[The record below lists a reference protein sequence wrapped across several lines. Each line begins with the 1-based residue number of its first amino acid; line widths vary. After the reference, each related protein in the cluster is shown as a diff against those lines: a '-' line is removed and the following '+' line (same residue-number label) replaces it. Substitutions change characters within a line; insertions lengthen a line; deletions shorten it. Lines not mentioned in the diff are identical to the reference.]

1 MIWHVLSSYH
11 VSLRF
16 VIYTYLKCQFQLDT
30 CHYLT
35 VPCVLDDVLCWRGM
49 STCVVTCSGL
59 SWSADV
65 VFKDITQDD
74 VNLNT
79 YLTPWFRSFDFRVYS
94 LYVVA
99 NHPISKMTKSRL
111 RVIAPLPRP
120 ISHVTSSYDPGLNAW
135 VFHNF
140 AFCDFEIISSQ
151 FLRITNPR
159 IR

>member
-1 MIWHVLSSYH
+1 MTWHVPSSYH
-11 VSLRF
+11 VSLKF
-16 VIYTYLKCQFQLDT
+16 VIYTCLKSQFQLDT

-35 VPCVLDDVLCWRGM
+35 VLCVLADVLCQRVL
-49 STCVVTCSGL
+49 STCSITCSGL
-59 SWSADV
+59 LWSIDM
-65 VFKDITQDD
+65 VFNDITQDD
-74 VNLNT
+74 VDLNT
-79 YLTPWFRSFDFRVYS
+79 CLTPWLQSFDFWVYS

-140 AFCDFEIISSQ
+140 TFCDFEIISSQ
-151 FLRITNPR
+151 FLRIMNPR